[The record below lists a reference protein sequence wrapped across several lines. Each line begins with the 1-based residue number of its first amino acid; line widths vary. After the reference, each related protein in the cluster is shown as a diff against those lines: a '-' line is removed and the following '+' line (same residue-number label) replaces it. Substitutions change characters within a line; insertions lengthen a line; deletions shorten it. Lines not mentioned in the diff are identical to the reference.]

1 MRSKILPVAISLF
14 TLSPSAQALPID
26 WNGTVGFDTNII
38 ENVRR
43 TDDSCSQADES
54 YCAGEDNDHAR
65 YQSYVLR
72 LSPTIIVNDSATI
85 KGEVSTGAIRGGFM
99 GDDSESQSSFY
110 SQSPNGSQQLA
121 VNQFYA
127 ELYADTA
134 LFKVGKFAKNFGLG
148 AVINDGSDTWDR
160 FLSVYNGIEAN
171 FMLGKFSIAPFWA
184 KIDSPANG
192 STNPPQSGKYD
203 STETG
208 IVANYDDKNKN
219 FEFSVYYGVRDIET
233 NSDLYGTGTGP
244 AEITLIDVY
253 FKKSWEKFSLGL
265 EIPMMSGEAGTV
277 FGTTDEVDVDSNAYI
292 LQAAYKLNPRWELGL
307 DAGMVKGEDG
317 EDQFNAMY
325 LHPNFKIAQLMFA
338 YNYQAFQANDQGN
351 IFSSSVTNSTYAKL
365 FANYSSDAWTWRMA
379 LIMATASETASN
391 GDSFYN
397 HETNS
402 VTTANADQ
410 KDDLGMEVD
419 VAFDYQWNPNIL
431 VTGYFAHWQVGD
443 YYGFTNSDDGVE
455 TSDVTAT
462 GLKLSL
468 EF

>member
-14 TLSPSAQALPID
+14 TLSPATQALPID

-38 ENVRR
+38 ENVKR
-43 TDDSCSQADES
+43 TDEACTQSDES
-54 YCAGEDNDHAR
+54 YCPGDDNDHAR

-72 LSPTIIVNDSATI
+72 LAPTIIVNDSATI
-85 KGEVSTGAIRGGFM
+85 KGEISTGAIRGGFM
-99 GDDSESQSSFY
+99 GDDSQAQSSFY
-110 SQSPNGSQQLA
+110 SQSPSGEQQLA

-134 LFKVGKFAKNFGLG
+134 LFKVGKYAKNFGLG

-160 FLSVYNGIEAN
+160 FLSVYNGVEAN

-192 STNPPQSGKYD
+192 TNQFQTGKYD

-208 IVANYDDKNKN
+208 IIANYDDKNQN
-219 FEFSVYYGVRDIET
+219 FQFSVYYGVRDVET
-233 NSDLYGTGTGP
+233 NNDLYGDDTGP
-244 AEITLIDVY
+244 AEITLIDV
-253 FKKSWEKFSLGL
+253 FVKKSWEKFSLGL
-265 EIPMMSGEAGTV
+265 EIPMMSGEAGQV
-277 FGTTDEVDVDSNAYI
+277 FGTSEDVDVDSNAYI
-292 LQAAYKLNPRWELGL
+292 FQAAYKLNPRWELGL

-338 YNYQAFQANDQGN
+338 YNYQAFQNNDQGN

-365 FANYSSDAWTWRMA
+365 FANYSSDAWTWRLA

-397 HETNS
+397 HEKNS
-402 VTTANADQ
+402 ISTASADQ
-410 KDDLGMEVD
+410 EDDLGMEVD

-443 YYGFTNSDDGVE
+443 YYGFTNSGEGVE